1 MTTAARSPSY
11 HPGDLRQAR
20 LTAAATRDPETLSL
34 RELAQGLGVTAASV
48 YRHFDNKQALLDELA
63 ARGFEQ
69 LRQRFAAAFDPALP
83 PTDGPEAI
91 ERLRRLGEAYLSFA
105 DDEPALW
112 RLMFGVHAAHYRA
125 AATASGQPSSYDH
138 LPAALLGLKTCG
150 LIPEEPQAAD
160 VLFAWSA
167 IHGLAALRLGQV
179 PAARGP
185 VRSVAQDMV
194 QRLVRGLGG
203 DGLWLAGDR

>member
-11 HPGDLRQAR
+11 HHGDLRQAL

-69 LRQRFAAAFDPALP
+69 LRQRFAAAFDPAQP

-112 RLMFGVHAAHYRA
+112 RLMFGVHAAQYRA

-185 VRSVAQDMV
+185 VGSVAQDMV